1 MKWNKFFSKSIQA
14 KKLRDPMARI
24 IEESKLKRQAIL
36 KQNLKENID
45 ERNEGQVVN
54 DNPILGDRYAYKL
67 KLLSNNIEL
76 AKEGKFTYDTLGE
89 A

>member
-1 MKWNKFFSKSIQA
+1 MKWNKFFSKSIRAQ
-14 KKLRDPMARI
+14 KLKDPMARLN
-24 IEESKLKRQAIL
+24 EASKLKKSAML

-76 AKEGKFTYDTLGE
+76 AKEGKFTYDQLGE

>member
-1 MKWNKFFSKSIQA
+1 
-14 KKLRDPMARI
+14 MARLI
-24 IEESKLKRQAIL
+24 QESKLKKQAIL

-89 A
+89 S

>member
-1 MKWNKFFSKSIQA
+1 MSRLNEA
-14 KKLRDPMARI
+14 
-24 IEESKLKRQAIL
+24 SKLKRQAVL
-36 KQNLKENID
+36 KKNLKENIY

-89 A
+89 AQEDSHEADGQI